1 MPDERAVKND
11 AVYKQAFNGVLVI
24 LGDAKRGQ
32 RIPSENVLG
41 QQLAVSRTTVRKALQ
56 QLTERGLITPGP
68 DRVVVSRPR
77 AADHFPGAETI
88 ATSQHVERKFMEW
101 MLRGDLKPGATINAL
116 ELAKAFG
123 VSTTALREFLN
134 GFARY
139 GLIEKRPNAS
149 WTFAGV
155 TPQFAAELFD
165 VREMFEIQGARA
177 FIGLPEDHPAWIEL
191 ALLKAEHL
199 ALTRDIDQRF
209 QDFSELDARFHRLV
223 FEASSN
229 RFMRDFYDIMALI
242 FHYHYQWNKAEERQ
256 RNARAIGE
264 HLSYI
269 DALFGRDWRRVEAQ
283 AKTHLKTAR
292 QTLLASLRF

>member
-1 MPDERAVKND
+1 VKND
-11 AVYKQAFNGVLVI
+11 AVYKQAFNGVLAIISDV
-24 LGDAKRGQ
+24 KRGQ
-32 RIPSENVLG
+32 RIPSESMLG

-56 QLTERGLITPGP
+56 ELTERGLISHGP
-68 DRVVVSRPR
+68 DRVIISRPR
-77 AADHFPGAETI
+77 AADRFPGAETI

-101 MLRGDLKPGATINAL
+101 MLRDDLRPGAAINVL
-116 ELAKAFG
+116 ELARSFG

-149 WTFAGV
+149 WTFAGI
-155 TPQFAAELFD
+155 TAQFAAELFD
-165 VREMFEIQGARA
+165 VREMFEIKGARA
-177 FIGLPEDHPAWIEL
+177 FIGLPDDHPAWLEL
-191 ALLKAEHL
+191 AQLQAEHL
-199 ALTRDIDQRF
+199 VLAGDIEQRF
-209 QDFSELDARFHRLV
+209 QDFSGLDARFHRLV

-242 FHYHYQWNKAEERQ
+242 FHYHYQWNKSQERQ
-256 RNARAIGE
+256 RNATAIRE

-269 DALFGRDWRRVEAQ
+269 DALTSRDWRRVETQ
-283 AKTHLKTAR
+283 AKAHLRTAR